1 MRIAALVFA
10 LTACSASPALSPR
23 DCTPGATSA
32 CACPGASGVQ
42 ACGADGTLG
51 ACVCADAGG
60 TDAVSSRLDV
70 APLPDRPAPAPDV
83 VDASVAPGADAAADA
98 PELPDA
104 MDAGEL
110 PPDVQW
116 KVADAGCIHTDVQ
129 SDPLNCGFCGNM
141 CPVRPNSIA
150 RCLVRSCSWICA
162 QNFQNCD
169 ANATNGCET
178 DLRTSARHCGVCGRE
193 CQINQVCR
201 DSRCVSR

>member
-1 MRIAALVFA
+1 MRIAALVLA
-10 LTACSASPALSPR
+10 LAACSASPALSPR

-42 ACGADGTLG
+42 TCGADGTLG

-60 TDAVSSRLDV
+60 ADAVSPRLDV
-70 APLPDRPAPAPDV
+70 APLPDRGEPMDAVSAPPDVVAPDV
-83 VDASVAPGADAAADA
+83 PDDAGHLDTMDAS
-98 PELPDA
+98 ES
-104 MDAGEL
+104 

-141 CPVRPNSIA
+141 CPVRSNAIA
-150 RCLVRSCSWICA
+150 RCLVRSCSWVCA

-169 ANATNGCET
+169 ANAANGCET
-178 DLRTSARHCGVCGRE
+178 DLRTSTRHCGACNRE
-193 CQINQVCR
+193 CQANQVCR